1 MAGEYIK
8 LTGVDDLR
16 AALRDLD
23 RKMRF
28 KVLRNAL
35 RAAARVIQTDAKTK
49 APVLQTPT
57 PKRNPGTVR
66 RSIVVRA
73 SRLARRKNMVGVYVT
88 VKASKARVKK
98 DGRQDPF
105 YFRFLE
111 EGWIPRGP
119 GRGLRGSDRKKRAV
133 RAQDAGRK
141 VQRPFLG
148 PALQAKSQAAV
159 QAFEREVLPAIAKF
173 NRRK

>member
-1 MAGEYIK
+1 MAAEFIRLK
-8 LTGVDDLR
+8 GVDDLKL
-16 AALRDLD
+16 ALRDLD
-23 RKMRF
+23 RSMRR
-28 KVLRNAL
+28 KVLKAAL
-35 RAAARVIQTDAKTK
+35 RSAARVIQSDAKSR
-49 APVLQTPT
+49 APVLQMPT
-57 PKRNPGTVR
+57 PRRVPGTVK

-73 SRLARRKNMVGVYVT
+73 SKLARRKNMVGVYVT

-119 GRGLRGSDRKKRAV
+119 GRALRGSDRKKRAV

>member
-1 MAGEYIK
+1 MAAEFIRLK
-8 LTGVDDLR
+8 GVDDLKL
-16 AALRDLD
+16 ALRDLD
-23 RKMRF
+23 RSMRR
-28 KVLRNAL
+28 KVLKAAL
-35 RAAARVIQTDAKTK
+35 RSAARVIQSDAKSR
-49 APVLQTPT
+49 APVLQMPT
-57 PKRNPGTVR
+57 PRRVPGTVK

-73 SRLARRKNMVGVYVT
+73 SKLARRKNMLGVYVT

-133 RAQDAGRK
+133 RAQDTGRK

-159 QAFEREVLPAIAKF
+159 QAFEREVLPAIAKY

>member
-1 MAGEYIK
+1 MAGEFIR

-23 RKMRF
+23 RSMRR
-28 KVLRNAL
+28 KVLRSAL
-35 RAAARVIQTDAKTK
+35 RSAARVIQTDAKAR
-49 APVLQTPT
+49 APVLKEPA
-57 PKRNPGTVR
+57 RWRLPGTVK
-66 RSIVVRA
+66 RSIVVKA
-73 SRLARRKNMVGVYVT
+73 SKLARRKNMVGVYVT

-98 DGRQDPF
+98 DARADPF

-119 GRGLRGSDRKKRAV
+119 FRKLRGSDRKKRA
-133 RAQDAGRK
+133 ARK
-141 VQRPFLG
+141 AEAHKRISYPFLG

-159 QAFEREVLPAIAKF
+159 QAFEREVLPAIAKY
-173 NRRK
+173 NKRK

>member
-1 MAGEYIK
+1 MAAEFIR

-16 AALRDLD
+16 RALLELNSS
-23 RKMRF
+23 MRR
-28 KVLRNAL
+28 KVLRSAL
-35 RAAARVIQTDAKTK
+35 RAAGRVIQAEARSR
-49 APVLQTPT
+49 APVLQVPT
-57 PKRNPGTVR
+57 PQRLPGTVK
-66 RSIVVRA
+66 RSIVVKS
-73 SRLARRKNMVGVYVT
+73 SRLARRRGDLGVFVT

-111 EGWIPRGP
+111 EGWIPRG
-119 GRGLRGSDRKKRAV
+119 RGKALRGANWKKRAA

-141 VQRPFLG
+141 IQRPFLG
-148 PALQAKSQAAV
+148 PALQAKSSSAV
-159 QAFEREVLPAIAKF
+159 QAFEREVIPAIAKF

>member
-88 VKASKARVKK
+88 VKASKARKQK
-98 DGRQDPF
+98 DARNDPF

-119 GRGLRGSDRKKRAV
+119 GHALKGSDRKKRAA
-133 RAQDAGRK
+133 RAASTARRYQY
-141 VQRPFLG
+141 PFLG
-148 PALQAKSQAAV
+148 PALQAKSTQAV
-159 QAFEREVLPAIAKF
+159 QAFEQSVLPEIAKA
-173 NRRK
+173 NKRK

>member
-1 MAGEYIK
+1 MAGEYIR

-23 RKMRF
+23 RSMRR
-28 KVLRNAL
+28 KVLKAAL
-35 RAAARVIQTDAKTK
+35 RSAARVIQSDAKSR
-49 APVLQTPT
+49 APVLQVPT
-57 PKRNPGTVR
+57 PRRVPGTVK

-73 SRLARRKNMVGVYVT
+73 SKLARRKNMLGVYVT